1 MDRTTTNVP
10 VEKRELLLKLATLDE
25 QIQILS
31 KRQNN
36 TNNTK
41 QWNSGLQTTSNV
53 PSDSVRINE
62 GLCKTNVL
70 GDKSNRLSI
79 LQDKRQVTISGVEKV
94 EKENYKLKQFVEEY
108 RLKIQNQELF
118 ILDLLKQLEEKDRLI
133 EKLSGNILTPK
144 KTDPKIHDLIEPRN
158 SEGRR
163 KTKNKMTKSL
173 TKNKENSPK
182 RHTIN
187 FNKMTLCKSPIV
199 TTNTNNSTPLSE
211 GPLPAAS
218 IETIPDLSGICYS
231 PRKEELLINSKN
243 KKIITE
249 STNRNTKPAKKEINE
264 EKGDIK
270 ETQDEILSLIVRDHE
285 WIIYYKDL
293 HFGMKLGH
301 GVSSTVYKGT
311 WKNKEEIVAIK
322 VMKLISPAKD
332 LNDFKKELS
341 IISQIRDPNIVLFY
355 GFILEPKFC
364 IVMELCEN
372 GSLYHYLKMKPDITW
387 DKVFKWS
394 TEATRGLN
402 ILHLWKPAIVHRDLK
417 SLNLLLDKELNI
429 KVCDFGLSRY
439 FAGED
444 FSDPDQTLQKL
455 RGTYAYT
462 APEMYYSKHY
472 TPKSDIYSLGIIIWE
487 IIMCLL
493 TGKHQKPYSE
503 YTDIKHDYQIIFQV
517 AQIKKRPSISP
528 LCPKPF
534 EEIIEQCWAQ
544 DSNSRPTAAGLLE
557 SLRDARKI
565 YKKRKTRW
573 YHPILQNQVR
583 TNNE

>member
-1 MDRTTTNVP
+1 M
-10 VEKRELLLKLATLDE
+10 
-25 QIQILS
+25 S
-31 KRQNN
+31 
-36 TNNTK
+36 
-41 QWNSGLQTTSNV
+41 
-53 PSDSVRINE
+53 
-62 GLCKTNVL
+62 
-70 GDKSNRLSI
+70 
-79 LQDKRQVTISGVEKV
+79 
-94 EKENYKLKQFVEEY
+94 
-108 RLKIQNQELF
+108 
-118 ILDLLKQLEEKDRLI
+118 
-133 EKLSGNILTPK
+133 K
-144 KTDPKIHDLIEPRN
+144 KTTHDFIETRN
-158 SEGRR
+158 SEGR
-163 KTKNKMTKSL
+163 KKSKNKMTKSL
-173 TKNKENSPK
+173 TKTKENSPK

-187 FNKMTLCKSPIV
+187 YDEMGKPH
-199 TTNTNNSTPLSE
+199 TPLSE
-211 GPLPAAS
+211 RPLSPT
-218 IETIPDLSGICYS
+218 ETIPDLTGNYCS
-231 PRKEELLINSKN
+231 PRKEDLMTSKN
-243 KKIITE
+243 KKITE
-249 STNRNTKPAKKEINE
+249 TTSRNTKAVKKETNE
-264 EKGDIK
+264 DKGDIK
-270 ETQDEILSLIVRDHE
+270 ETQEEILSLMDHE

-387 DKVFKWS
+387 DKVFKWV
-394 TEATRGLN
+394 TEATCGIN
-402 ILHLWKPAIVHRDLK
+402 VLHLWKPAIVHRDLK
-417 SLNLLLDKELNI
+417 SLNLLLDKELNV
-429 KVCDFGLSRY
+429 KVCDFGLSR
-439 FAGED
+439 FIAGED

-487 IIMCLL
+487 IVTCLL

-503 YTDIKHDYQIIFQV
+503 YTEIKHDYQIIFQV
-517 AQIKKRPSISP
+517 AQFKKRPTISP

-534 EEIIEQCWAQ
+534 EEIIEQCWAH
-544 DSNSRPTAAGLLE
+544 DGNSRPTAAGLLE

-573 YHPILQNQVR
+573 YHPTLQLR